1 MNEGILKHAEITE
14 TIIKGFYE
22 VYNELGSGFL
32 ESVYEN
38 ALDIVL
44 REYGLKVER
53 QKDVPVCFRG
63 VVVGEFKPDIF
74 LNDKVIVEIKAVESL
89 LPIHEAQLINYL
101 KATHIE
107 VGILLNF
114 GKRPESKRFAYDNR
128 RKCFIREKLGKYIIR
143 SNPRRSACI
152 RGLTKKNN
160 LWREAEP

>member
-53 QKDVPVCFRG
+53 
-63 VVVGEFKPDIF
+63 
-74 LNDKVIVEIKAVESL
+74 
-89 LPIHEAQLINYL
+89 
-101 KATHIE
+101 
-107 VGILLNF
+107 
-114 GKRPESKRFAYDNR
+114 
-128 RKCFIREKLGKYIIR
+128 
-143 SNPRRSACI
+143 
-152 RGLTKKNN
+152 
-160 LWREAEP
+160 